1 MGYTLYAARLRR
13 TCSGG
18 DQNLL
23 SLPTHGEEGIILGTP
38 ATAATTRYQK
48 KKGLIS
54 KSYKLDRETVE
65 AFAEACENVETSQ
78 AKELTKF
85 MKRYIRKYH
94 PDYE

>member
-1 MGYTLYAARLRR
+1 
-13 TCSGG
+13 
-18 DQNLL
+18 
-23 SLPTHGEEGIILGTP
+23 LGTSATQ
-38 ATAATTRYQK
+38 ATARYQT

-54 KSYKLDRETVE
+54 KSYKLDKETVE
-65 AFAEACENVETSQ
+65 LFAEACENAETSQ

>member
-1 MGYTLYAARLRR
+1 L
-13 TCSGG
+13 
-18 DQNLL
+18 
-23 SLPTHGEEGIILGTP
+23 ETP
-38 ATAATTRYQK
+38 ATRATARYQK

-65 AFAEACENVETSQ
+65 MFAESCENIETTQ

-85 MKRYIRKYH
+85 MKRFIKKNH

>member
-1 MGYTLYAARLRR
+1 MGTSA
-13 TCSGG
+13 T
-18 DQNLL
+18 Q
-23 SLPTHGEEGIILGTP
+23 
-38 ATAATTRYQK
+38 ATARYQK

-65 AFAEACENVETSQ
+65 MYAEACENVETSQ

-85 MKRYIRKYH
+85 MKRYIKKYH